1 MFGKVRNTM
10 GGRVRLMITGSAPC
24 SREILT
30 FIRAALGCVV
40 LEGYGQTECVACA
53 TVSLEGDHIP
63 GIFYILNVI
72 VLSFW

>member
-1 MFGKVRNTM
+1 M

-24 SREILT
+24 STEVLT
-30 FIRAALGCVV
+30 FIRAALGCIV

-63 GIFYILNVI
+63 GTNGKPTQFR
-72 VLSFW
+72 S